1 MGAEAYADYLAA
13 IHDPETVHAMIEDY
27 RAGLGIDRRHDEAD
41 RAASR
46 KVRCPTLVL
55 WALRR
60 RRRRG
65 GCLSLRVV
73 ATETAPTLRSAPRR
87 ARRRRVGR
95 GWIAA
100 GCLAALAAGIAALVY
115 FGSGV
120 SLAPDPD
127 ALALV
132 NVGLLGGKVESAE
145 VLEPDGRAIPAS
157 LRDGRL
163 TPRPG
168 VIAPG
173 ERVTVRVGV
182 RRPGATSWLLGS
194 EKRQRLALAAPA
206 AHLRKE
212 RLTVARG
219 SALRIAFDQP
229 VDAVAYGGATA
240 APTRHV
246 ARGTR
251 SVSVAR
257 HALAGT
263 LAVASAAR
271 PWERLGRPERLT
283 WFPPSRGA
291 ALVASPAPATK
302 LTPTTTLRLSFSK
315 PVDDVLG
322 SGHPKVT
329 PATPGRWRKLDDYT
343 LGFTPTGAGMPLGAH
358 VRVRLPRAADLVSAS
373 GAVHRTNSLDWTVP
387 PGTTL
392 RLHQLLASLGYLP
405 LGWRAAGAPV
415 PRTEAAQVSAAVK
428 PPKGDFSWRYSNVPG
443 ELRGMWQPGHP
454 NDITRGAIMKFQNRH
469 GLQADGFAGPQLWHA
484 VLADAVATKR
494 IGGGYSYVYVHRD
507 SGPQSLTLW
516 HNGHNVITSP
526 GNTGVA
532 AAPTDLGTFP
542 VFEHLPVT
550 TMSGTNPGGSHYS
563 DPGIKW
569 VSYFNG
575 GDAVHAFNRATFG
588 TPQSVGC
595 VELPAAA
602 AARVY
607 PYMPIGTLVTIEH

>member
-1 MGAEAYADYLAA
+1 
-13 IHDPETVHAMIEDY
+13 
-27 RAGLGIDRRHDEAD
+27 
-41 RAASR
+41 
-46 KVRCPTLVL
+46 
-55 WALRR
+55 
-60 RRRRG
+60 
-65 GCLSLRVV
+65 
-73 ATETAPTLRSAPRR
+73 
-87 ARRRRVGR
+87 VGR

-100 GCLAALAAGIAALVY
+100 GFLAALAAGIAALVY
-115 FGSGV
+115 FGSSV
-120 SLAPDPD
+120 RLASDPG
-127 ALALV
+127 ALARV
-132 NVGLLGGKVESAE
+132 KVGLLGGKVESAE
-145 VLEPDGRAIPAS
+145 VLGPDGHVIPAS
-157 LRDGRL
+157 FRDGRV
-163 TPRPG
+163 TPRQG
-168 VIAPG
+168 LIAPG
-173 ERVTVRVGV
+173 ERVTVQVAV
-182 RRPGATSWLLGS
+182 RRPGATAWLLGS
-194 EKRQRLALAAPA
+194 QKRQRLALAAPA
-206 AHLRKE
+206 AHLSKH

-229 VDAVAYGGATA
+229 VDSVAYGASRA
-240 APTRHV
+240 APVRHV

-251 SVSVAR
+251 SVPVVR
-257 HALAGT
+257 HAVAGT

-283 WFPPSRGA
+283 WFPASRGA
-291 ALVASPAPATK
+291 ALVASPAPGAK

-315 PVDDVLG
+315 PVDDALG
-322 SGHPKVT
+322 SGRPGIS

-343 LGFTPTGAGMPLGAH
+343 LGFTPAGAGLPLGAH
-358 VRVRLPRAADLVSAS
+358 VRVRLPRAAALVGAN

-387 PGTTL
+387 PGSTL

-405 LGWRAAGAPV
+405 LEWRAAGAAV
-415 PRTEAAQVSAAVK
+415 ARTEAAQVSAAVK
-428 PPKGDFSWRYSNVPG
+428 PPKGGFSWRYPNVPG

-484 VLADAVATKR
+484 LLADAVANKR
-494 IGGGYSYVYVHRD
+494 IGGGYSYVYVHRE
-507 SGPQSLTLW
+507 SSPQSLTLW

-532 AAPTDLGTFP
+532 SAPTDLGTYP

-550 TMSGTNPGGSHYS
+550 TMSGTNPDGSHYS

-575 GDAVHAFNRATFG
+575 GDAVHAFNRSTFG

-595 VELPAAA
+595 VELPAASA
-602 AARVY
+602 AKVY